1 MGLSGEKGPLG
12 ELKGK
17 KEKGKKRGEAPW
29 ALGPMRGA
37 PPPPLG
43 RPPPLSKG
51 TLVPHC

>member
-17 KEKGKKRGEAPW
+17 KKKKKRGEAPW

-37 PPPPLG
+37 PPSPLAG
-43 RPPPLSKG
+43 HLPLAKG
-51 TLVPHC
+51 H

>member
-12 ELKGK
+12 EIKGK
-17 KEKGKKRGEAPW
+17 EKRKEGEAPW

-43 RPPPLSKG
+43 RPPPLAKG
-51 TLVPHC
+51 L